1 MNFKI
6 NFAYL
11 FLFLSVLFWA
21 GNFIVGKY
29 ASYYQIPPWSG
40 NFYRWFFAWLIL
52 LPFTFTEIIS
62 KKNYI
67 LENYKFYI
75 LLGITSVTIF
85 NSIVYYSLN
94 FTQVIS
100 GVLMISTIPVMI
112 MFISS
117 ILKIERTNIFQIL
130 GVICSFIGVI
140 LIITKANFDLL
151 VNLDFNK
158 GDLTMVIAMLSW
170 ATYSAL
176 LKKRKHELSQLSLLE
191 VIITF
196 GLIFL
201 IPIYITE
208 YSLGFEITLNKPFI
222 LVLIYVVLFPGLAAF
237 ICWIKGISLIG
248 PNRSGVFL
256 HLMPI
261 LSALMAMIIFKEKF
275 MLYHLLGAFFIL
287 SGIILSNRKS
297 TNALSS
303 YFRRLSKYI
312 TAVCRFKK
320 TILKV

>member
-1 MNFKI
+1 VNFKI
-6 NFAYL
+6 NFAYI
-11 FLFLSVLFWA
+11 FLFLAVFFWA
-21 GNFIVGKY
+21 GNFIVGKF
-29 ASYYQIPPWSG
+29 ASYYEIPPFSL

-52 LPFTFTEIIS
+52 LPFTFKEIIS

-75 LLGITSVTIF
+75 LLGVTSVTIF

-117 ILKIERTNIFQIL
+117 ILKIEKTNIFQIF

-140 LIITKANFDLL
+140 LIITKANFELL

-158 GDLTMVIAMLSW
+158 GDLTMVVAMFSW

-176 LKKRKHELSQLSLLE
+176 LKKRKHKLSQLSLLE

-201 IPIYITE
+201 IPIYIAE
-208 YSLGFEITLNKPFI
+208 YNLGFKINLNKPFV
-222 LVLIYVVLFPGLAAF
+222 LVLIYVVLFPGLASF

-248 PNRSGVFL
+248 ANRSGAFL

-261 LSALMAMIIFKEKF
+261 LSATMAIIIFSEKF
-275 MLYHLLGAFFIL
+275 MFYHLLGAIFIL

-297 TNALSS
+297 TNA
-303 YFRRLSKYI
+303 
-312 TAVCRFKK
+312 
-320 TILKV
+320 

>member
-1 MNFKI
+1 M
-6 NFAYL
+6 
-11 FLFLSVLFWA
+11 LFWA

-29 ASYYQIPPWSG
+29 ASYYQIPPFSL

-52 LPFTFTEIIS
+52 LPFTYKEIIS

-130 GVICSFIGVI
+130 GVICSFVGVI

-158 GDLTMVIAMLSW
+158 GDLTMVVAMLSW

-261 LSALMAMIIFKEKF
+261 LSAIMAMIIFKEKF

-297 TNALSS
+297 TNA
-303 YFRRLSKYI
+303 
-312 TAVCRFKK
+312 
-320 TILKV
+320 